1 MDTNRHY
8 PLIIFWTKYLE
19 NVFSFEKNKFDEKQ
33 SFFKILKDL
42 VVCGNLQ
49 PKVKNKGKNSSIR
62 YMPRIFLKEASF
74 SLSIESTGS
83 GSGVFLFAAENGESE
98 SGVGIRNRVTEIPRF
113 RSRKFGTWT
122 GTGE

>member
-1 MDTNRHY
+1 MSISDQ
-8 PLIIFWTKYLE
+8 KYGFKQAYSL
-19 NVFSFEKNKFDEKQ
+19 NCFLDKFLKNDLSFGKNKLNEKQ

-49 PKVKNKGKNSSIR
+49 PKVKNKGKNFSIR
-62 YMPRIFLKEASF
+62 YMPRIFLKQASF

-98 SGVGIRNRVTEIPRF
+98 SGFVEIF
-113 RSRKFGTWT
+113 SHFS
-122 GTGE
+122 

>member
-1 MDTNRHY
+1 MFKN
-8 PLIIFWTKYLE
+8 YL
-19 NVFSFEKNKFDEKQ
+19 SFGKNKLNEKQ

-62 YMPRIFLKEASF
+62 FMPRIFLKEASF

-83 GSGVFLFAAENGESE
+83 GSGVFLFAAENAESE
-98 SGVGIRNRVTEIPRF
+98 SGVGIRNRVTGIPRF
-113 RSRKFGTWT
+113 RFRKSWT
-122 GTGE
+122 GTGTGTH